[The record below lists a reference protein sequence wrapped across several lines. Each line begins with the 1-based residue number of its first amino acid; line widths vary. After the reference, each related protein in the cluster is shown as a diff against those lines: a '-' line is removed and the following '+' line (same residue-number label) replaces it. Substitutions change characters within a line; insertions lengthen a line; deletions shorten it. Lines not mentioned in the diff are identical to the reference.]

1 VSLQETKKSEFKERT
16 LKNLSIKI
24 TKWITIPFVES
35 TGGILVGLNE
45 DKLEVIQSWN
55 FIFSITVLI
64 KQKSLEYIWLFT

>member
-24 TKWITIPFVES
+24 TKWITMPFVES
-35 TGGILVGLNE
+35 LGGILVGLNE

-55 FIFSITVLI
+55 FTFSITVLI
-64 KQKSLEYIWLFT
+64 K